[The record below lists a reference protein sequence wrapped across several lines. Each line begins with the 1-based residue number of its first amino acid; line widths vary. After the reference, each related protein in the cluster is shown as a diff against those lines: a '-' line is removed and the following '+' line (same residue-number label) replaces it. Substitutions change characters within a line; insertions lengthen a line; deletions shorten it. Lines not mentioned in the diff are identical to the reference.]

1 MKKIAKKL
9 KIDEFLR
16 DILWTVG
23 RYNSSTTDIP
33 AMMYCFVHAVLV
45 VELPHTPESVGD
57 EMSNSLSIP
66 CIETK
71 VWNGLLFYI
80 YYTV

>member
-23 RYNSSTTDIP
+23 RYNSSTNDIP
-33 AMMYCFVHAVLV
+33 AMMYCFVHAD
-45 VELPHTPESVGD
+45 SVGD